1 MQLGLQREG
10 FAVDI
15 ARDGES
21 GLALALAAALVIA
34 DRDEARRLA
43 GTDPEEE
50 GLPES
55 NISARPA
62 RRHRFRIAALRQ
74 RRSPRTQRSIERPRA
89 KSHGSTARHE
99 PCLRRRR
106 TRNLRADALAPR
118 HHQVLDRWSD
128 RTPNG
133 TLLDHMDRLATAIAA
148 TPMGNAIGAFADSIV
163 QGVLPARDDTSDNSL
178 NDDAA
183 VILLRRRP
191 TSRNVG

>member
-99 PCLRRRR
+99 PCLRHRR

-118 HHQVLDRWSD
+118 HRQILDRWSD
-128 RTPNG
+128 RTPNS
-133 TLLDHMDRLATAIAA
+133 TLIDHMDRLATAIAA

-163 QGVLPARDDTSDNSL
+163 QGVLPAGDDTSDNSL